1 MGLNRRPMSRRP
13 YALLS
18 YGRGI
23 VMFAAS
29 MIFLIWAGAYWVS
42 EREIA
47 NDTENA
53 FSQASN
59 LSRLYAD
66 TISRSLRTTD
76 QFIKRVRRS
85 LDEPGFDLYAWAR
98 NSDFNPASGD
108 VVQISVADA
117 SGRMLASTLTPGPFD
132 IDISDR
138 PDFREQ
144 KASTGDTLVVSDP
157 EYGVISNRTI
167 VKVTRPIRKPD
178 GEFAG
183 VVIASVAPDA
193 LTKVFRQVDLGPN
206 GAAMVTGAGT
216 ASWPAPRRTGS
227 ERSPDRSRSTASR
240 GRATPARAASTRTSG
255 IPASATSRAHRSSS
269 ASGSVR
275 RTSWRSPRSP
285 GGTTG
290 SPPAC

>member
-1 MGLNRRPMSRRP
+1 MGLNRRQMSRRP

-85 LDEPGFDLYAWAR
+85 LDEPGFDLYAWAM

-117 SGRMLASTLTPGPFD
+117 SGRMLASTLKPGPFD
-132 IDISDR
+132 IDISDL
-138 PDFREQ
+138 PDFQ
-144 KASTGDTLVVSDP
+144 
-157 EYGVISNRTI
+157 
-167 VKVTRPIRKPD
+167 
-178 GEFAG
+178 
-183 VVIASVAPDA
+183 
-193 LTKVFRQVDLGPN
+193 
-206 GAAMVTGAGT
+206 
-216 ASWPAPRRTGS
+216 
-227 ERSPDRSRSTASR
+227 
-240 GRATPARAASTRTSG
+240 
-255 IPASATSRAHRSSS
+255 
-269 ASGSVR
+269 
-275 RTSWRSPRSP
+275 
-285 GGTTG
+285 
-290 SPPAC
+290 